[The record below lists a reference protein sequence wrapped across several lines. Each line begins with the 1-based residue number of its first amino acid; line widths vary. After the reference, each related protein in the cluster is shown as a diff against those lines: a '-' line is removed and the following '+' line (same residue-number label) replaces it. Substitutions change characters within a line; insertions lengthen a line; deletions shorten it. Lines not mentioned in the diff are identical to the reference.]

1 MMINIENIKR
11 KLKSK
16 IIGKNIIFF
25 EEIDSTQ
32 IKAKELAEKNIEN
45 GTIVI
50 TENQTN
56 GLGTHGRNWY
66 SEKNKNLTFTMI
78 MYPKCSI
85 NELDGITKKIA
96 EYMTSAIYN
105 VCNARTDIKE
115 PNDIMLNNKKIGGI
129 LTQIIT
135 KGEKIRYLL
144 IGIGIDVNGTDFPE
158 ELDEIATSLKK
169 ELKKEYQR
177 EDILLDFCDLFE
189 NYCIEKKII

>member
-1 MMINIENIKR
+1 MINIQKIKR
-11 KLKSK
+11 KLNSK
-16 IIGKNIIFF
+16 IIGKNIVFF
-25 EEIDSTQ
+25 DEINSTQ
-32 IKAKELAEKNIEN
+32 TKAKELAEKNIEN

-50 TENQTN
+50 TENQKN

-66 SEKNKNLTFTMI
+66 SEEGKNITFTMI
-78 MYPKCSI
+78 IYPKCSI
-85 NELDGITKKIA
+85 SELNGITKKIA
-96 EYMTSAIYN
+96 ECMTSAIYN
-105 VCNARTDIKE
+105 VCNIRADIKE

-144 IGIGIDVNGTDFPE
+144 IGIGIDVNGTNFPE
-158 ELDEIATSLKK
+158 ELNEIATSLKK